1 MHCGVCNSTE
11 HNARFHKPKSQG
23 FQDIGVSSQASQGTV
38 TQGSQGIVIE
48 ASQGTVIQA
57 S

>member
-1 MHCGVCNSTE
+1 MHCSVCNSTE
-11 HNARFHKPKSQG
+11 HNARFHKPKPQG
-23 FQDIGVSSQASQGTV
+23 FQDIGVSSQA
-38 TQGSQGIVIE
+38 SQGIVIE